1 MNQIRGPRAQPEVCR
16 FLVIDL
22 LQRQTCHE
30 NLDRIQCIPQSSFD
44 IYFFIEFLIILQFTF
59 NQMETLIFLLI
70 KITHL
75 IMFKAIMYIYFLIR
89 KQHDLF

>member
-1 MNQIRGPRAQPEVCR
+1 MYSSIVIRHL
-16 FLVIDL
+16 FL
-22 LQRQTCHE
+22 H
-30 NLDRIQCIPQSSFD
+30 RIP
-44 IYFFIEFLIILQFTF
+44 YHFTF

>member
-30 NLDRIQCIPQSSFD
+30 NLGDRIQCIPQSSFD

-75 IMFKAIMYIYFLIR
+75 IMFKAYIHFLIC